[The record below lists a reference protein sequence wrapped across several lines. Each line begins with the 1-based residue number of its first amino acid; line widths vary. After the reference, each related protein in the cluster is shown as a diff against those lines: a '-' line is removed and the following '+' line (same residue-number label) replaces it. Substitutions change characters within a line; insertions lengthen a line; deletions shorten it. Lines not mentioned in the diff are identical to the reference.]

1 MADSIEERLKKMR
14 SGKSNSSSAATTSTV
29 QNRLDAMRSSGNQQS
44 SGGSTAPVAV
54 SAQKSSNGYT
64 SVADLNRATNGAG
77 VSPLE
82 QAARDVAATVPTAS
96 RVDTNRHSGGFLGT
110 LRRVGQGILSGLTR
124 RGANYAA
131 DAAVVAGNQGG
142 TAMRGVYQN
151 QVDTLNR
158 QIEALENTLNDPT
171 MTERDILET
180 QEALRIAREQLG
192 IYSNA
197 VRSNENTAAGVY
209 ETVDAVNRYAQQ
221 KAEQSVAGTSGLGR
235 AALSLVPSLTELGL
249 DVGASA
255 LVPLGNPADRLGLGL
270 ITRGMDTAGQSI
282 REYRQTKGN
291 AQGYAADQQIG
302 QYGLGNIDL
311 YNRPIY
317 HNEDGSISTVESIT
331 IEENGQ
337 YILLPTVAYDDKGN
351 AKKLTDKQA
360 VDRYHKTGEML
371 GAFTSEAAAEQYAE
385 QLHLAQ
391 EFRYA
396 SEYNPVT
403 AANRGLIAGGGV
415 LAGSLA
421 SNAVNN
427 GVLKLLKNKGLQ
439 NNVIPAVLQNGLAA
453 TAYTG
458 GDVAMRELARA
469 TTEDDYTPDWSQ
481 IGGEA
486 ASAFAFGVITGFINV
501 AATSGRNKAYM
512 RELNSAVQ
520 ERYEYAK
527 SIIENPAA
535 TAEQRAAGA
544 SSVMD
549 AIDQLRYAL
558 DDMQVVGAA
567 GEVKDIQKFLL
578 SVYGEMLPYAT
589 QSAGSLGAPTGPLAP
604 VTPPTTPAT
613 VRQPTQP
620 EPPVVPQTPAPATTA
635 PATAGMAAASVQRT
649 PEIAPTPTPPPAPA
663 SVAQSGAP
671 QLRSESES
679 RDEGLAGGVA
689 SENGTRAANY
699 TPTQTT
705 AQNANIGAIERVAN
719 TLGRAGQRQMVESY
733 DGQSNAEAYARGFIT
748 MYNVGKAGVTGETIV
763 RNTEN
768 AQAVLTLNPAQ
779 RQIARQAGIVDAQ
792 NAVASGA
799 GAGYN
804 TNIETEGA
812 NNERAVS
819 VRDGGKRY
827 ASQNTGEQV
836 RVVAES
842 AGRDQAGQAQSRP
855 AEGGGAV
862 GAYAGQQVSSAQLGI
877 VGGDTSDTVT
887 VYNGENTR
895 EVKKAK
901 KLAAERGAK
910 LVLYTG
916 GDIHQDKV
924 AARGAYDASAGT
936 VYARVDDADY
946 TVDQIVRHEL
956 GHDMFAKGELDLDA
970 IREQVKQAAPNGN
983 VDALAEKYV
992 SAYEGAGLTAD
1003 EAWEECVC
1011 DALGGMNEFGRAF
1024 ESESGN
1030 YADAQQQIRSAARET
1045 QGARAPPSRRVIGME
1060 GKYNAEV
1067 ARYSDSDDEGIVE
1080 QRLSAEREGN
1090 RSGRDADTSR
1100 EREGHRGRG
1109 DENDDTTRSRQ
1120 SGSTVSEGGVDTEA
1134 KGLKLSRK
1142 YSDDERKAHAD
1153 TVAEYFG
1160 TTRNWNEVG
1169 YVTQDG
1175 RTIDFSGRHDGAPGG
1190 YRTVDHRDVTDA
1202 LGVDYGGD
1210 GYSDAMVQFMPEG
1223 NIRIMP
1229 ETGGINIQV
1238 EPTEKQYEALTRFIQ
1253 RNHGEVIVD
1262 IDNETGDTVE
1272 SVEYDRGTHSSK
1284 IIADIK
1290 SYYQNGEMPQQS
1302 EVARFHTMFSRK
1314 LSELDALREQNED
1327 LRERVDELKTASREA
1342 KKQAARAD
1350 YWQGQTKPTTAP
1362 TVREGDIKRVAKDII
1377 SGYDSALKADDIAE
1391 GLKSVG
1397 DYLVQADEL
1406 TYEDLKERAAEV
1418 ARKVVENASVLTN
1431 SETMEIYRDV
1441 KSALGQEMT
1450 ISAQDAHWIPDWND
1464 WRKRNRSKVNVRI
1477 NGSANAQPV
1486 DVAYTALSEEYPWLF
1501 PDEITNPSDQLL
1513 QMVDALDS
1521 LAPVYQNPYS
1531 YDMAQA
1537 VEYCTNDIID
1547 MLLSER
1553 VRQTAPTFADRQA
1566 AKLDEANA
1574 RTARVRAEERQRA
1587 DERVARVRDEKN
1599 AKIERVREEGRE
1611 RIDRLR
1617 EQKNARIA
1625 EIKRQGREKMREAVE
1640 REAERRERQV
1650 EAIKQHYQ
1658 TQKFE
1663 QAERRADSAARTKLL
1678 SLVRRMQ
1685 RMNTNGAN
1693 RALLNEL
1700 IGDID
1705 SVSKRITGKS
1715 VEKLSDLRD
1724 WYLEQKENDP
1734 DFISDPHIEKALERL
1749 QKRHV
1754 ADMSLQEVMEL
1765 TDVLR
1770 NIENELRTER
1780 RLIDSEDRR
1789 DTYMQGIESISNIEN
1804 SRGSKGGIIDSLVTT
1819 ELLTPTREMRRV
1831 TGYVDD
1837 DPLYRL
1843 TRDLEAGQRKMFDYT
1858 RRAGERFRKW
1868 VDDKKLTRRIAGKH
1882 AEEIK
1887 IQGIGKN
1894 GITEVTITPA
1904 MRMSLYLHSK
1914 NDQNLRH
1921 IAGGGITVPDIKLY
1935 KQGKLA
1941 EAYARGTTVK
1951 LEPSQVRSIVAHMTA
1966 EERAF
1971 ADATSAYFNGMSRD
1985 AINEVSEK
1993 LKGYSLAGVENYFP
2007 INTDS
2012 NFTKKEMD
2020 TIKFDGT
2027 IEGMG
2032 FLKERVNA
2040 ANPIMLR
2047 DMNAVLTQAI
2057 DQHARY
2063 VGLAIPVRNFNKVY
2077 GVTKASFNDDGSRNG
2092 FEGSVQ
2098 QAIKQKW
2105 GSSAANY
2112 IEKMMSDLQS
2122 PRGFTDAWGQR
2133 LAKLRSNYA
2142 GATLELNASVAVKQS
2157 ASYPTAAA
2165 VVGWSP
2171 LVKALADPRKVNV
2184 DTVAKYTPLLWYR
2197 SQGYSS
2203 QELGDIAK
2211 SGKSLPKVLNWIQ
2224 GMDVATTT
2232 ELWQA
2237 AEYYVRAHDKTL
2249 TRGTDAYYKAVAEV
2263 YNRIIEETQPNYTT
2277 MQRPQL
2283 LRSDNEFVKALNMF
2297 KTQPFQ
2303 NYNILYD
2310 ALGNLRAKQTA
2321 HRNTGDAKS
2330 KAALQEA
2337 QAGAARAISSQ
2348 VVCAFVFALMQYAW
2362 DAFRGKDN
2370 KYKDDDG
2377 EQTLLSWLKGMGLNM
2392 VGSGFGMLPF
2402 GSEMLALGENLTDKI
2417 LQSFGLDPFFEQKW
2431 YGFDEAVTGTLTDAS
2446 NSGLSALV
2454 QTITTLQKALDS
2466 DKELTDADIESYV
2479 RQLVKAAGD
2488 VGSLSGTPLNNIKN
2502 LFTAAARQIFRRTD
2516 GEYVGG
2522 YKALRLTSDPSKYA
2536 SDYYDL
2542 LYDAY
2547 KNDQSAYK
2555 EVYQLMTDSERFSA
2569 DKIASAIEQRMKK
2582 DAGVESV
2589 SDLSRRYLDPTQQ
2602 AKYDKS
2608 LKAVQVSAVWRNANT
2623 TQRDAALD
2631 MIYDYAVGNSDGKKI
2646 SEKVASG
2653 KRYGINETQYI
2664 LYRVALAVADAQNS
2678 DATKRNGSYDQ
2689 DEATRAAQM
2698 MNGVSGDGLGWLWA
2712 STNSGWKD
2720 KNNPYK

>member
-29 QNRLDAMRSSGNQQS
+29 QNRLDAMRSSGSNQQS
-44 SGGSTAPVAV
+44 SGGATAPAAV
-54 SAQKSSNGYT
+54 SAQNNGYT
-64 SVADLNRATNGAG
+64 PVADLNRATNGAG

-82 QAARDVAATVPTAS
+82 QAARDVAARGNRSGRDGNRNERNDRGEMLAEAREKSGFTPDNTIDNMAS
-96 RVDTNRHSGGFLGT
+96 ALWNDEKSVAANIGGTFLDLGNRLDYAASGDRQRIENARQNLET
-110 LRRVGQGILSGLTR
+110 YA
-124 RGANYAA
+124 ANRDAATTPEERERWQRLA
-131 DAAVVAGNQGG
+131 DAAQRQIDSYTELANIKGADTAQGAKKLYDASDVLYQNALRAQAEAEAGKSDAGRLAVRDGLLLGNIGTQVAAELAFPGIG
-142 TAMRGVYQN
+142 TALRV
-151 QVDTLNR
+151 VD
-158 QIEALENTLNDPT
+158 
-171 MTERDILET
+171 
-180 QEALRIAREQLG
+180 IA
-192 IYSNA
+192 
-197 VRSNENTAAGVY
+197 
-209 ETVDAVNRYAQQ
+209 
-221 KAEQSVAGTSGLGR
+221 GR
-235 AALSLVPSLTELGL
+235 AAR
-249 DVGASA
+249 D
-255 LVPLGNPADRLGLGL
+255 
-270 ITRGMDTAGQSI
+270 
-282 REYRQTKGN
+282 YRQ
-291 AQGYAADQQIG
+291 
-302 QYGLGNIDL
+302 
-311 YNRPIY
+311 
-317 HNEDGSISTVESIT
+317 
-331 IEENGQ
+331 
-337 YILLPTVAYDDKGN
+337 
-351 AKKLTDKQA
+351 QA
-360 VDRYHKTGEML
+360 GD
-371 GAFTSEAAAEQYAE
+371 
-385 QLHLAQ
+385 
-391 EFRYA
+391 
-396 SEYNPVT
+396 EYNPVV
-403 AANRGLIAGGGV
+403 AGVRGIAGGAGV
-415 LAGSLA
+415 LAGGALARAIGRTGSAVLQSQGLNGKIIPRIGMGAASGLGYALGEIPITEIAAALTDSNYTPDEQAINKRIGSAVAFGALSQFLAGITQKFRADEYTVADPQRQMKWFTEDMTPEDAAKLRRSLARQYHPDAGGDAAIMQEINDEYSYFLQNFANRANAAYHSA
-421 SNAVNN
+421 SNA
-427 GVLKLLKNKGLQ
+427 
-439 NNVIPAVLQNGLAA
+439 AA
-453 TAYTG
+453 A
-458 GDVAMRELARA
+458 GDGA
-469 TTEDDYTPDWSQ
+469 TY
-481 IGGEA
+481 EA
-486 ASAFAFGVITGFINV
+486 ASAEYREAIGFLREAVADGAITGE
-501 AATSGRNKAYM
+501 AAEAVGVLSTIADTGIP
-512 RELNSAVQ
+512 SA
-520 ERYEYAK
+520 
-527 SIIENPAA
+527 
-535 TAEQRAAGA
+535 AE
-544 SSVMD
+544 
-549 AIDQLRYAL
+549 
-558 DDMQVVGAA
+558 
-567 GEVKDIQKFLL
+567 E
-578 SVYGEMLPYAT
+578 
-589 QSAGSLGAPTGPLAP
+589 
-604 VTPPTTPAT
+604 TPTPAT
-613 VRQPTQP
+613 
-620 EPPVVPQTPAPATTA
+620 
-635 PATAGMAAASVQRT
+635 
-649 PEIAPTPTPPPAPA
+649 PPAPLSEA
-663 SVAQSGAP
+663 AP
-671 QLRSESES
+671 EAPAELLPTSEGI
-679 RDEGLAGGVA
+679 EGLQTVGNVA
-689 SENGTRAANY
+689 PTMNAQAKNNASAQTQEANKL
-699 TPTQTT
+699 
-705 AQNANIGAIERVAN
+705 AVESIAN
-719 TLGRAGQRQMVESY
+719 TLGETGKGQMLEAY
-733 DGQSNAEAYARGFIT
+733 DGTSDALQYAQGFLSAYNNGRAS
-748 MYNVGKAGVTGETIV
+748 VTGEQV
-763 RNTEN
+763 ARNETMERS
-768 AQAVLTLNPAQ
+768 ALTLNDAQ
-779 RQIARQAGIVDAQ
+779 RQIAWRSGVVDAEREAGIAQ
-792 NAVASGA
+792 TANTEYNNAINQG
-799 GAGYN
+799 
-804 TNIETEGA
+804 TEGM

-819 VRDGGKRY
+819 VWDGGERY

-842 AGRDQAGQAQSRP
+842 AGRNQAGQAQARG

-862 GAYAGQQVSSAQLGI
+862 SSYAGQQVSSAQLGI
-877 VGGDTSDTVT
+877 AGGDTSDTVT
-887 VYNGENTR
+887 IYNGENTR
-895 EVKKAK
+895 EIKKAK
-901 KLAAERGAK
+901 KLAVERGVK
-910 LVLYTG
+910 LVLFAG
-916 GDIHQDKV
+916 GDIHQGNV
-924 AARGAYDASAGT
+924 AARGAYDADTGT

-992 SAYEGAGLTAD
+992 SAYEGAGLTAE

-1024 ESESGN
+1024 ESEADN

-1045 QGARAPPSRRVIGME
+1045 QGARTARSSERIDKVTKTPYKTKFRDITGREAGQTQSAAETSNDASTDSIRNASQNSNTQSQNGEFSVIGME
-1060 GKYNAEV
+1060 GKYDAEV

-1090 RSGRDADTSR
+1090 RSGRDADASR
-1100 EREGHRGRG
+1100 ERAGHRGRG
-1109 DENDDTTRSRQ
+1109 DENDDASRSRQ
-1120 SGSTVSEGGVDTEA
+1120 SGSTVSEGGVDTE
-1134 KGLKLSRK
+1134 
-1142 YSDDERKAHAD
+1142 
-1153 TVAEYFG
+1153 
-1160 TTRNWNEVG
+1160 TTSNN
-1169 YVTQDG
+1169 
-1175 RTIDFSGRHDGAPGG
+1175 
-1190 YRTVDHRDVTDA
+1190 
-1202 LGVDYGGD
+1202 
-1210 GYSDAMVQFMPEG
+1210 DAM
-1223 NIRIMP
+1223 
-1229 ETGGINIQV
+1229 
-1238 EPTEKQYEALTRFIQ
+1238 Y
-1253 RNHGEVIVD
+1253 
-1262 IDNETGDTVE
+1262 
-1272 SVEYDRGTHSSK
+1272 
-1284 IIADIK
+1284 
-1290 SYYQNGEMPQQS
+1290 
-1302 EVARFHTMFSRK
+1302 SRR

-1350 YWQGQTKPTTAP
+1350 YWQGQTKRTTAP

-1406 TYEDLKERAAEV
+1406 TYEGLKERAAEV

-1431 SETMEIYRDV
+1431 SETMDIYRDV
-1441 KSALGQEMT
+1441 KSTLGQEMT

-1521 LAPVYQNPYS
+1521 LAPVYQNPHS

-1553 VRQTAPTFADRQA
+1553 VRQTAPTFADKQA
-1566 AKLDEANA
+1566 AKLGEANA

-1685 RMNTNGAN
+1685 RMKTNGAN

-1705 SVSKRITGKS
+1705 SVSKSITDKS

-1935 KQGKLA
+1935 KQGKIA

-1951 LEPSQVRSIVAHMTA
+1951 LEPSQVRSIVAHMTV
-1966 EERAF
+1966 EEQAF
-1971 ADATSAYFNGMSRD
+1971 ADAASAYFNGMSRD
-1985 AINEVSEK
+1985 AINETSEK

-2012 NFTKKEMD
+2012 SFTKKEMD

-2047 DMNAVLTQAI
+2047 DMNTVLTQAI

-2122 PRGFTDAWGQR
+2122 PRGSTDAWGQR

-2171 LVKALADPRKVNV
+2171 LIKALADPRKVNV

-2203 QELGDIAK
+2203 QELGDIVK

-2237 AEYYVRAHDKTL
+2237 AEYYVRARDKTL

-2303 NYNILYD
+2303 NYNVLYD
-2310 ALGNLRAKQTA
+2310 ALGNLRAKQTKY
-2321 HRNTGDAKS
+2321 RNIGGEEN
-2330 KAALQEA
+2330 KAALREA
-2337 QAGAARAISSQ
+2337 QTNAARAISSQ
-2348 VVCAFVFALMQYAW
+2348 IVSAFVFALMQYAW
-2362 DAFRGKDN
+2362 DAFRGKDD

-2392 VGSGFGMLPF
+2392 VGSGFGMVPF
-2402 GSEMLALGENLTDKI
+2402 GSEALELGENLTDKI

-2431 YGFDEAVTGTLTDAS
+2431 YGFDEAATGALTDAS

-2547 KNDQSAYK
+2547 KNDKGAYK

-2589 SDLSRRYLDPTQQ
+2589 SDLSQRYLDPTQQ

-2608 LKAVQVSAVWRNANT
+2608 LKAVQGSAVWRNANT

>member
-14 SGKSNSSSAATTSTV
+14 SGANSSTTSKSVSTASSKASSV
-29 QNRLDAMRSSGNQQS
+29 QSRLDAMRSSNQQTNQQS
-44 SGGSTAPVAV
+44 SGQGG
-54 SAQKSSNGYT
+54 NGYV
-64 SVADLNRATNGAG
+64 SVADINRETNGSG
-77 VSPLE
+77 VVSRQ
-82 QAARDVAATVPTAS
+82 QALATERADELDKLNVPSAS
-96 RVDTNRHSGGFLGT
+96 RQTTARQTITENRHSGKYNGVDREALAEAQRAAAQSAAQKTGDFIGDAFDSFVRGGGNQTSGGLFGLLAAADEAT
-110 LRRVGQGILSGLTR
+110 GNAANKVKGIFTGEEYEPFVSPFR
-124 RGANYAA
+124 DYANYHNEASAEAIQEDMDGHSAIGRELIKGSAA
-131 DAAVVAGNQGG
+131 AGNMVFGSSLASLGG
-142 TAMRGVYQN
+142 YGYGMGA
-151 QVDTLNR
+151 
-158 QIEALENTLNDPT
+158 EFAAP
-171 MTERDILET
+171 
-180 QEALRIAREQLG
+180 
-192 IYSNA
+192 
-197 VRSNENTAAGVY
+197 AAG
-209 ETVDAVNRYAQQ
+209 
-221 KAEQSVAGTSGLGR
+221 L
-235 AALSLVPSLTELGL
+235 
-249 DVGASA
+249 GASA
-255 LVPLGNPADRLGLGL
+255 TQNMAAQVAGAAARVGNEILRNPTNFIISAGSG
-270 ITRGMDTAGQSI
+270 GQS
-282 REYRQTKGN
+282 Y
-291 AQGYAADQQIG
+291 
-302 QYGLGNIDL
+302 
-311 YNRPIY
+311 
-317 HNEDGSISTVESIT
+317 
-331 IEENGQ
+331 
-337 YILLPTVAYDDKGN
+337 
-351 AKKLTDKQA
+351 
-360 VDRYHKTGEML
+360 M
-371 GAFTSEAAAEQYAE
+371 
-385 QLHLAQ
+385 
-391 EFRYA
+391 
-396 SEYNPVT
+396 
-403 AANRGLIAGGGV
+403 
-415 LAGSLA
+415 
-421 SNAVNN
+421 NAVNQGASQGGAMKN
-427 GVLKLLKNKGLQ
+427 AIGAGLLEYFSNKMFGGTPLEDVSGEQGYVMKLVGKVAEKLGKTEGLERFFGSTVGKGTEWIIDKLGEGLEEVITEIGDPIIERLTWNPEAEDATLDEIADAFIGGVVLSLLMG
-439 NNVIPAVLQNGLAA
+439 
-453 TAYTG
+453 
-458 GDVAMRELARA
+458 
-469 TTEDDYTPDWSQ
+469 
-481 IGGEA
+481 GGEA
-486 ASAFAFGVITGFINV
+486 LIDNARTLASPVDSV
-501 AATSGRNKAYM
+501 ASPQI
-512 RELNSAVQ
+512 SA
-520 ERYEYAK
+520 E
-527 SIIENPAA
+527 AA
-535 TAEQRAAGA
+535 
-544 SSVMD
+544 
-549 AIDQLRYAL
+549 
-558 DDMQVVGAA
+558 
-567 GEVKDIQKFLL
+567 
-578 SVYGEMLPYAT
+578 P
-589 QSAGSLGAPTGPLAP
+589 
-604 VTPPTTPAT
+604 
-613 VRQPTQP
+613 
-620 EPPVVPQTPAPATTA
+620 
-635 PATAGMAAASVQRT
+635 
-649 PEIAPTPTPPPAPA
+649 
-663 SVAQSGAP
+663 VAQSGAP
-671 QLRSESES
+671 QLRSEAGS
-679 RDEGLAGGVA
+679 RDEGLAGGVTT
-689 SENGTRAANY
+689 ENGTRAANY

-748 MYNVGKAGVTGETIV
+748 MYNVGKASVTGETIV

-792 NAVASGA
+792 NAVASRA

-804 TNIETEGA
+804 TNIETEGMK
-812 NNERAVS
+812 NGRAVS
-819 VRDGGKRY
+819 VRDGGERY
-827 ASQNTGEQV
+827 AGQNTGEQV

-842 AGRDQAGQAQSRP
+842 TGRNQAGQAQSRP

-862 GAYAGQQVSSAQLGI
+862 SSYAGQQVSSAQLGI
-877 VGGDTSDTVT
+877 AGGDTSDTVT

-901 KLAAERGAK
+901 KLAAERGVK
-910 LVLYTG
+910 LVLFAG
-916 GDIHQDKV
+916 GDIHQGNV
-924 AARGAYDASAGT
+924 AARGAYDASTGT

-946 TVDQIVRHEL
+946 TADQIVRHEL
-956 GHDMFAKGELDLDA
+956 GHDMFAKGELDLDT

-992 SAYEGAGLTAD
+992 SAYEGAGLTAE

-1011 DALGGMNEFGRAF
+1011 DALGGMNEFGRVF

-1030 YADAQQQIRSAARET
+1030 YADAQQQLRSAARET
-1045 QGARAPPSRRVIGME
+1045 QGARAPPSRSGTKFSADRKADRPESRRALEQGEMVNEFRDKVDWVRYYEKIQSAEFDSDNYEDGDIAVMYLG
-1060 GKYNAEV
+1060 GKKLTLQMQKNGEFSVVNVEVRHDKEVAGYSERNGGRNAEQEV
-1067 ARYSDSDDEGIVE
+1067 
-1080 QRLSAEREGN
+1080 SAERYRDGGGSNGYDAE
-1090 RSGRDADTSR
+1090 RS
-1100 EREGHRGRG
+1100 ERNRGRG
-1109 DENDDTTRSRQ
+1109 DENDDTSRSRQ
-1120 SGSTVSEGGVDTEA
+1120 SGSTVSEGGVNTE
-1134 KGLKLSRK
+1134 
-1142 YSDDERKAHAD
+1142 
-1153 TVAEYFG
+1153 
-1160 TTRNWNEVG
+1160 TTSNN
-1169 YVTQDG
+1169 
-1175 RTIDFSGRHDGAPGG
+1175 
-1190 YRTVDHRDVTDA
+1190 
-1202 LGVDYGGD
+1202 
-1210 GYSDAMVQFMPEG
+1210 DAM
-1223 NIRIMP
+1223 
-1229 ETGGINIQV
+1229 
-1238 EPTEKQYEALTRFIQ
+1238 Y
-1253 RNHGEVIVD
+1253 
-1262 IDNETGDTVE
+1262 
-1272 SVEYDRGTHSSK
+1272 
-1284 IIADIK
+1284 
-1290 SYYQNGEMPQQS
+1290 
-1302 EVARFHTMFSRK
+1302 SRR

-1350 YWQGQTKPTTAP
+1350 YWQGQTKRTTAP

-1377 SGYDSALKADDIAE
+1377 KGYDSALKVNDIAE
-1391 GLKSVG
+1391 GLKAVG
-1397 DYLVQADEL
+1397 NYLVQADEL

-1418 ARKVVENASVLTN
+1418 ARQVVENASVLTN
-1431 SETMEIYRDV
+1431 SETMDIYRDV

-1450 ISAQDAHWIPDWND
+1450 ISAQDAQWIPDWND

-1501 PDEITNPSDQLL
+1501 PAEITNPSDQLL

-1521 LAPVYQNPYS
+1521 LAPIYQNPHS
-1531 YDMAQA
+1531 FDMAQA

-1587 DERVARVRDEKN
+1587 DERVSKVRDEKN

-1611 RIDRLR
+1611 RVDRIR

-1678 SLVRRMQ
+1678 NLVRRMQ
-1685 RMNTNGAN
+1685 RMKTNGAN
-1693 RALLNEL
+1693 RALLDEL

-1705 SVSKRITGKS
+1705 GVSKGITGKS
-1715 VEKLSDLRD
+1715 VQNLS
-1724 WYLEQKENDP
+1724 
-1734 DFISDPHIEKALERL
+1734 
-1749 QKRHV
+1749 
-1754 ADMSLQEVMEL
+1754 
-1765 TDVLR
+1765 
-1770 NIENELRTER
+1770 ELRTER
-1780 RLIDSEDRR
+1780 KLIDSEDRR
-1789 DTYMQGIESISNIEN
+1789 DTYMQGVESIGNIEN
-1804 SRGSKGGIIDSLVTT
+1804 SRSSKGGTIDSLVTT

-1868 VDDKKLTRRIAGKH
+1868 IDDKKLTRRIAGKH

-1894 GITEVTITPA
+1894 GKTEVTITPA

-1951 LEPSQVRSIVAHMTA
+1951 LEPSQVRSIVANMTA

-1971 ADATSAYFNGMSRD
+1971 ADAASAYFNGMSRD

-2020 TIKFDGT
+2020 AIKFDGT

-2063 VGLAIPVRNFNKVY
+2063 VGLAVPVRNFNKVY
-2077 GVTKASFNDDGSRNG
+2077 GVTKASFNEDGSRNG
-2092 FEGSVQ
+2092 FESSVQ
-2098 QAIKQKW
+2098 QAIQKKW
-2105 GSSAANY
+2105 GSGASKY

-2122 PRGFTDAWGQR
+2122 PRGTTDAWGQL

-2142 GATLELNASVAVKQS
+2142 GATLVINASVAVKQS

-2171 LVKALADPRKVNV
+2171 LIKALADPRKVNI

-2211 SGKSLPKVLNWIQ
+2211 SGKSLPKALNWIQ

-2237 AEYYVRAHDKTL
+2237 AEYYVRAHDKSL

-2321 HRNTGDAKS
+2321 YKNSGTAES
-2330 KAALQEA
+2330 KAALREA
-2337 QAGAARAISSQ
+2337 QTNAARAISSQ
-2348 VVCAFVFALMQYAW
+2348 VVSSFVFALMQYAW
-2362 DAFRGKDN
+2362 DAFRGKDD
-2370 KYKDDDG
+2370 KYKDNDG

-2392 VGSGFGMLPF
+2392 IGSGFGMLPF
-2402 GSEMLALGENLTDKI
+2402 GSEALELGENLTDKI

-2431 YGFDEAVTGTLTDAS
+2431 YGFDEAVTGALTDAS
-2446 NSGLSALV
+2446 NSAISALV

-2466 DKELTDADIESYV
+2466 DKELTDAEIESYV

-2488 VGSLSGTPLNNIKN
+2488 VGSLSGTPLNNVKN
-2502 LFTAAARQIFRRTD
+2502 LFTAVAQQIFRRTD

-2522 YKALRLTSDPSKYA
+2522 YKALRLTSDPSKYS

-2547 KNDQSAYK
+2547 KNDQGAYK

-2569 DKIASAIEQRMKK
+2569 DKIKEAMEKRMKT

-2589 SDLSRRYLDPTQQ
+2589 NDLSQRYLEPTQQ

-2608 LKAVQVSAVWRNANT
+2608 LKAVQRSTVWRNANAS
-2623 TQRDAALD
+2623 QRDAALD
-2631 MIYDYAVGNSDGKKI
+2631 MLYDYAVGNSDGEKI
-2646 SEKVASG
+2646 TAKVAGG
-2653 KRYGINETQYI
+2653 KQYGINETQYI

-2678 DATKRNGSYDQ
+2678 DVTKRNGSYDQ

-2698 MNGVSGDGLGWLWA
+2698 MNGVSGDGLGWLWS

-2720 KNNPYK
+2720 KNNPYR